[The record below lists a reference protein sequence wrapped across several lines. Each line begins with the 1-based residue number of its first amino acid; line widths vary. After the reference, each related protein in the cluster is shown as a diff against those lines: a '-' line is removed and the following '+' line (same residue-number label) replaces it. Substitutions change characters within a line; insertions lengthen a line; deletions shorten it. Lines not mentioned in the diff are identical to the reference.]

1 MRLDIFLACSSITQ
15 SYFFC
20 IHVLVE
26 GRELYERHID
36 FAALPAVEAD
46 DHLMD
51 GEKQV
56 VIGLLQGLG
65 DGVKLA
71 FVAAAVVGLRL
82 AGHRTYKVRVYA
94 HGEADHVHGL
104 LNVGAPVAAL
114 FGVGVKS
121 AIKRVQSQTCLN
133 YAKREQIIQSC

>member
-1 MRLDIFLACSSITQ
+1 MLGEQ
-15 SYFFC
+15 
-20 IHVLVE
+20 
-26 GRELYERHID
+26 RELYERDID

-46 DHLMD
+46 DHSMD

-65 DGVKLA
+65 DGVKFAL
-71 FVAAAVVGLRL
+71 VAAAVVGLCL

-104 LNVGAPVAAL
+104 LDV
-114 FGVGVKS
+114 
-121 AIKRVQSQTCLN
+121 R
-133 YAKREQIIQSC
+133 

>member
-1 MRLDIFLACSSITQ
+1 MF
-15 SYFFC
+15 
-20 IHVLVE
+20 VE
-26 GRELYERHID
+26 CRELYERHID

-56 VIGLLQGLG
+56 VIRLLQGLS

-71 FVAAAVVGLRL
+71 FVAAAVVSLRL
-82 AGHRTYKVRVYA
+82 AGHRAHEVRVYA

-104 LNVGAPVAAL
+104 LNVG
-114 FGVGVKS
+114 
-121 AIKRVQSQTCLN
+121 
-133 YAKREQIIQSC
+133 